1 MSKIFDN
8 IETRFLDGL
17 HAILT
22 NVGVERVDF
31 CVGYFNLRGWKHVAE
46 DVALLPGGNAM
57 EKGTHGVLVP
67 VKRFCRLLVGM
78 QRPNADLIREMN
90 IPLEVETMTA
100 SSYGAATVS
109 SGVVNVV
116 SKLDSKIIGRHVVL
130 VEDIVDSGR
139 TLAFIK
145 SDMSNKGVLS
155 LKVCSL
161 LDKPSRRVADLVP
174 DYAGFEVP
182 DEFVVGYGLDYDQK
196 YRNLPEIGVLKSEIY
211 QSK

>member
-1 MSKIFDN
+1 MYNDI
-8 IETRFLDGL
+8 
-17 HAILT
+17 AYILIDK
-22 NVGVERVDF
+22 ERLQNRVREL
-31 CVGYFNLRGWKHVAE
+31 GRQLAAE
-46 DVALLPGGNAM
+46 YEGKNPLMVCIL
-57 EKGTHGVLVP
+57 KGSIV
-67 VKRFCRLLVGM
+67 FY
-78 QRPNADLIREMN
+78 ADLIREMN

-145 SDMSNKGVLS
+145 SDMSSKGVLS

-196 YRNLPEIGVLKSEIY
+196 YRNLPEIGVLKPEIY